1 MHIRLRQVAMVG
13 DDYDGVEAQLA
24 EGFGLGV
31 AYRDPGD
38 RPGREAGVSPFGLR
52 NFVMPIGDQFLEL
65 VTPQPDAGSTAGGR
79 YIERRGGPGGYML
92 IFQVPRDDFPGYVD
106 RVKEMGIRIVA
117 GDGIVDETTGAIHLH
132 PKDLPGCIT
141 EIRWCENEDVSDGD
155 WWPVEKT
162 WREYKNT
169 EVIEGISG
177 AEIQTDDPAPLAQR
191 WAEVLGLEVIES
203 GGAPAIQVDE
213 AVVRFVE
220 CADGRPEGLGAIDVS
235 SRDVATAAERVGA
248 AGAEVDGATAVINGL
263 RMHLTTL
270 GDEA

>member
-1 MHIRLRQVAMVG
+1 
-13 DDYDGVEAQLA
+13 
-24 EGFGLGV
+24 
-31 AYRDPGD
+31 
-38 RPGREAGVSPFGLR
+38 
-52 NFVMPIGDQFLEL
+52 MPIGDQFLEL